1 MPPCS
6 PIRRRAFTLCAFTL
20 IELLVVIAIIS
31 ILAAIL
37 FPVFAQA
44 REKARQASCASNLK
58 QIGLGILQYNQDYDE
73 AYAMGM
79 WGTSASQTRC
89 SWPAMIQPYVKNTA
103 IFTCPSDTGDYGK
116 TPGTI
121 SDPNG
126 CSASPT
132 GYAVSY
138 EYNYYL
144 GGNNNQNG
152 GVLTSSLPQLTAPA
166 QTVMLTDGA
175 TTPTPGKNP
184 ADWPT
189 RAAAS
194 GATPTSGRTSWLL
207 VNANSSTITS
217 GFADYGAPKARHA
230 QMTNVLWADG
240 HVKSAR
246 IESFYNAAGT
256 SPCLDPLTGCL

>member
-1 MPPCS
+1 MPHL
-6 PIRRRAFTLCAFTL
+6 RRAFTL
-20 IELLVVIAIIS
+20 IELLVVIAIIA

-58 QIGLGILQYNQDYDE
+58 QMGIAILQYNQDFDE
-73 AYAMGM
+73 AYAMAM
-79 WGTSASQTRC
+79 WGSSASGTRC
-89 SWPAMIQPYVKNTA
+89 SWPAMIQPYVKSTA

-121 SDPNG
+121 SDPAG
-126 CSASPT
+126 CSASLT
-132 GYAVSY
+132 GYSVSY
-138 EYNYYL
+138 IYNYYL
-144 GGNNNQNG
+144 AGNNNPNG
-152 GVLTSSLPQLTAPA
+152 GVITSSLPQLPAPA
-166 QTVMLTDGA
+166 TTVMMTDGA
-175 TTPTPGKNP
+175 TTPTVGKNP
-184 ADWPT
+184 TEWPA
-189 RAAAS
+189 RVAAS
-194 GATPTSGRTSWLL
+194 GTTAIAGRTSWLL

-240 HVKSAR
+240 HVKSGR
-246 IESFYNAAGT
+246 IESFYNGAGV